1 MATIGI
7 VAKSILIRDKKA
19 VNFYY
24 IILIVRHLICNKN
37 AVPNDPQKPS
47 VTSGLR
53 VGTPAGTTRGFKE
66 KEFAQ
71 VANWIA
77 DIIDAVGTDRLQKV
91 IDETKAHVANLCKT
105 FPIYEGGV

>member
-1 MATIGI
+1 MCDALAAAHI
-7 VAKSILIRDKKA
+7 
-19 VNFYY
+19 
-24 IILIVRHLICNKN
+24 ICNKN

-47 VTSGLR
+47 ITSGLR

-66 KEFAQ
+66 AEFIQ

-77 DIIDAVGTDRLQKV
+77 DIVDAMGKDTLPAT
-91 IDETKAHVANLCKT
+91 IESIKAKATELCHK